1 MIQRNA
7 INEWFMDPLTQGVLG
22 ASLSQSASRKQNLV
36 VAGVLGLLSGLAPDL
51 DALIK
56 SQSDPLLALEFHR
69 QFTHSLFFIPIG
81 SLICALAL
89 HHLIAKRRGLSFK
102 QSWLFCALGY
112 GTHALLDAC
121 TTYGTQ
127 LLWPL
132 TNARFAWNTISIID
146 PVYTLPILILLV
158 FATFKRAPW
167 LARVAFTWALV
178 YPTLG
183 MIQRDR
189 AEAIGWQLAEERQH
203 TPIRLEAKPSFAN
216 ILVWKVVYETEAHYH
231 VDAVRV
237 GTSVSTYPGESIA
250 KLNVGR
256 DLPWLDLDSQQAKDI
271 ERFRWFSNGYIAQ
284 DPADELRIID
294 VRYSIVPNQMK
305 ALWSIKLSKTVDVN
319 AHVKYE
325 THRDNTPESRQIFF
339 GMLTGDK

>member
-1 MIQRNA
+1 
-7 INEWFMDPLTQGVLG
+7 MDPLTQGVLG
-22 ASLSQSASRKQNLV
+22 ASLSQSASKKQNLV
-36 VAGVLGLLSGLAPDL
+36 VAGVLGLLSGMAPDL
-51 DALIK
+51 DAFIR

-81 SLICALAL
+81 SLICALVL

-127 LLWPL
+127 LLWPF

-146 PVYTLPILILLV
+146 PIYTLPILVLLA
-158 FATFKRAPW
+158 FATLKRAPW
-167 LARVAFTWALV
+167 LARVAFVWALI

-189 AEAIGWQLAEERQH
+189 AEAVGWQLAEERQH
-203 TPIRLEAKPSFAN
+203 QPIRLEAKPSFAN
-216 ILVWKVVYETEAHYH
+216 ILVWKVVYETEHRYY

-237 GTSVSTYPGESIA
+237 GTSVKTYPGESIA
-250 KLNVGR
+250 KLNVSR
-256 DLPWLDLDSQQAKDI
+256 DFPWIDPNSQQARDI
-271 ERFRWFSNGYIAQ
+271 ERFRWFSNGYVAQ
-284 DPADELRIID
+284 DPMDELRIID
-294 VRYSIVPNQMK
+294 VRYSIVPNQLK
-305 ALWSIKLSKTVDVN
+305 ALWSIKLSPSAN
-319 AHVKYE
+319 ADTHVKYE

>member
-1 MIQRNA
+1 
-7 INEWFMDPLTQGVLG
+7 MDPLTQGVLG

-158 FATFKRAPW
+158 FATLKRSPW
-167 LARVAFTWALV
+167 LARVAFAWALV

-203 TPIRLEAKPSFAN
+203 TPIRLEAKPSLAN

-250 KLNVGR
+250 KLSVGR

-319 AHVKYE
+319 THVKYE

>member
-1 MIQRNA
+1 
-7 INEWFMDPLTQGVLG
+7 MDPLTQGVLG

-158 FATFKRAPW
+158 FATLKRAPW
-167 LARVAFTWALV
+167 IACVAFAWALV

-237 GTSVSTYPGESIA
+237 GTSVITYPGESIA

-319 AHVKYE
+319 THVKYE

>member
-1 MIQRNA
+1 
-7 INEWFMDPLTQGVLG
+7 MDPLTQGVLG

-158 FATFKRAPW
+158 FATLKRSPW
-167 LARVAFTWALV
+167 LSRVAFAWALV

-237 GTSVSTYPGESIA
+237 GTSVSTYPGESTA
-250 KLNVGR
+250 KLNVSR
-256 DLPWLDLDSQQAKDI
+256 DFPWLDPDSQQAKDI

>member
-1 MIQRNA
+1 
-7 INEWFMDPLTQGVLG
+7 MDPLTQGVLG
-22 ASLSQSASRKQNLV
+22 ASLSQSASKKQNLV
-36 VAGVLGLLSGLAPDL
+36 VAGVLGLLSGMAPDL
-51 DALIK
+51 DAFIR

-69 QFTHSLFFIPIG
+69 QFTHSLLFIPIG
-81 SLICALAL
+81 SLICALVL

-127 LLWPL
+127 LLWPF

-146 PVYTLPILILLV
+146 PIYTLPILVLLV
-158 FATFKRAPW
+158 FATLKRAPW
-167 LARVAFTWALV
+167 LARVAFVWALI

-189 AEAIGWQLAEERQH
+189 AEVIGWQLAEERQH
-203 TPIRLEAKPSFAN
+203 QPIRLEAKPSFAN
-216 ILVWKVVYETEAHYH
+216 ILVWKVVYETEHRYY

-237 GTSVSTYPGESIA
+237 GTSVKKYPGESIA
-250 KLNVGR
+250 KLNVSRGF
-256 DLPWLDLDSQQAKDI
+256 PWIDPNSQQARDI
-271 ERFRWFSNGYIAQ
+271 ERFRWFSNGYVAQ
-284 DPADELRIID
+284 DPTDELRIID
-294 VRYSIVPNQMK
+294 VRYSIVPNQLK
-305 ALWSIKLSKTVDVN
+305 ALWSIKLSPSAN
-319 AHVKYE
+319 ADTHVKYE

-339 GMLTGDK
+339 GILMGD

>member
-1 MIQRNA
+1 
-7 INEWFMDPLTQGVLG
+7 MDPLTQGVLG
-22 ASLSQSASRKQNLV
+22 ASLSQSASKKQHLV

-81 SLICALAL
+81 SLICALVL
-89 HHLIAKRRGLSFK
+89 HHLIAKRRGLTFK

-146 PVYTLPILILLV
+146 PVYTLPILVLLV
-158 FATFKRAPW
+158 FATLKRTPW
-167 LARVAFTWALV
+167 LARVAFAWALI

-189 AEAIGWQLAEERQH
+189 AEAVGWQLAEQRQH

-237 GTSVSTYPGESIA
+237 GTSVNIYPGESVA
-250 KLNVGR
+250 KLNVSR
-256 DLPWLDLDSQQAKDI
+256 DLPWLDLDSEQAKDI

-284 DPADELRIID
+284 DPTDELRIID
-294 VRYSIVPNQMK
+294 VRYSIVPNQLK
-305 ALWSIKLSKTVDVN
+305 ALWSIKLSQSAYAET
-319 AHVKYE
+319 HIKYE

-339 GMLTGDK
+339 DMLTGDK

>member
-1 MIQRNA
+1 
-7 INEWFMDPLTQGVLG
+7 MDPLTQGVLG

-158 FATFKRAPW
+158 FATLKRSPW
-167 LARVAFTWALV
+167 LARVAFAWALV

-237 GTSVSTYPGESIA
+237 GTSVSTYPGESFA
-250 KLNVGR
+250 KLSVGR

-319 AHVKYE
+319 THVKYE

>member
-1 MIQRNA
+1 
-7 INEWFMDPLTQGVLG
+7 MDPLTQGVLG
-22 ASLSQSASRKQNLV
+22 VSLSQSASKKQHLV

-69 QFTHSLFFIPIG
+69 QFTHSLFFIPI
-81 SLICALAL
+81 L
-89 HHLIAKRRGLSFK
+89 
-102 QSWLFCALGY
+102 
-112 GTHALLDAC
+112 
-121 TTYGTQ
+121 
-127 LLWPL
+127 
-132 TNARFAWNTISIID
+132 
-146 PVYTLPILILLV
+146 VLLV
-158 FATFKRAPW
+158 FATLKRAPW
-167 LARVAFTWALV
+167 LARVAFTWALI

-189 AEAIGWQLAEERQH
+189 AEAIGWQLAQERQH

-250 KLNVGR
+250 KLNVSR
-256 DLPWLDLDSQQAKDI
+256 DLPWLDPDSQQAEDI

-284 DPADELRIID
+284 DPTDELRIID

-305 ALWSIKLSKTVDVN
+305 ALWSIKLSKAVDAN